1 MPDLSIHDCLKKAEA
16 KLYSIDDPQLSAII
30 LMAHL
35 LNQTKAWVL
44 AYSEETLSKSQYQ
57 AFFALVERLAE
68 GEPLPYI
75 TGKQSFYGLD
85 FKVNPAVLIPRPETE
100 LLVDEALKWLQDQ
113 PDEKQILDVGTGS
126 GCIAI
131 SLAKNS
137 QNNPIKATDISE
149 YALKIAAENAKTHG
163 VENRISFVQAN
174 LLDNFKGKVDLI
186 CANLPYISTTNLAE
200 LEVINWE
207 PALALDGGMDGLS
220 LIGKLLEQSLHH
232 LNIPGL
238 ILLEIDSTTGESA
251 LNLAHHFY
259 PNADI
264 HLLKDLA
271 GKSRLLL
278 IEVLK

>member
-1 MPDLSIHDCLKKAEA
+1 MLQLSIHDCLKKAEA
-16 KLYSIDDPQLSAII
+16 KLKFTDEPRLSAII

-35 LNQTKAWVL
+35 LNQTKTWVL
-44 AYSEETLSKSQYQ
+44 AYSEETLSESQYQ
-57 AFFALVERLAE
+57 AFFALVERLAG

-75 TGKQSFYGLD
+75 TGKQSFYGLN

-137 QNNPIKATDISE
+137 PSHPIRAIDISE
-149 YALKIAAENAKTHG
+149 SALKIAAENAKTHG

-174 LLDNFKGKVDLI
+174 LLENFKGKVDLI
-186 CANLPYISTTNLAE
+186 CANLPYIPTTSLANLD
-200 LEVINWE
+200 VIKWE
-207 PALALDGGMDGLS
+207 PGLALDGGMDGLFF
-220 LIGKLLEQSLHH
+220 IRQLLEQSQHH
-232 LNIPGL
+232 LNVPGL

-251 LNLAHHFY
+251 LNLARHFY

-271 GKSRLLL
+271 AKSRLLR

>member
-35 LNQTKAWVL
+35 LNQTKTWVL
-44 AYSEETLSKSQYQ
+44 AYTEETLSESQYQ

-137 QNNPIKATDISE
+137 HNNPIKATDISE
-149 YALKIAAENAKTHG
+149 DALKIAAENAKTHG

-174 LLDNFKGKVDLI
+174 LLENFKGKVDLI
-186 CANLPYISTTNLAE
+186 CANLPYIPTTSLAE

-220 LIGKLLEQSLHH
+220 LIGKLLDQSLHH

-251 LNLAHHFY
+251 FSLARHFY

-264 HLLKDLA
+264 HLLNDLA

>member
-1 MPDLSIHDCLKKAEA
+1 MPDLSIHDCLKEAEL
-16 KLYSIDDPQLSAII
+16 KLRFKEEPRLSAII
-30 LMAHL
+30 LMARL
-35 LNQTKAWVL
+35 LNQTKTWVL
-44 AYSEETLSKSQYQ
+44 AYPEEVLSEKQYQ
-57 AFFALVERLAE
+57 AFFALVDRLAE

-100 LLVDEALKWLQDQ
+100 LLVDEALKWLQEQ
-113 PDEKQILDVGTGS
+113 PDRKQILDVGTGS

-137 QNNPIKATDISE
+137 HNNLIKATDISKD
-149 YALKIAAENAKTHG
+149 ALKVAADNAKTHG

-174 LLDNFKGKVDLI
+174 LLENIKGKVDLI
-186 CANLPYISTTNLAE
+186 CANLPYIPTAALAE

-207 PALALDGGMDGLS
+207 PGLALDGGMDGLS

-251 LNLAHHFY
+251 LNLARHFY

-271 GKSRLLL
+271 GKNRLLR
-278 IEVLK
+278 IEVHE

>member
-16 KLYSIDDPQLSAII
+16 KLYSIDDPRLSAII

-35 LNQTKAWVL
+35 LNQTKAWIL

-100 LLVDEALKWLQDQ
+100 LLVDESLKWLQDQ
-113 PDEKQILDVGTGS
+113 PDGKQILDVGTGS

-149 YALKIAAENAKTHG
+149 DALKIAAENAKTHG

-174 LLDNFKGKVDLI
+174 LLENFKGKVDLI
-186 CANLPYISTTNLAE
+186 CANLPYIPTTSLAE

-220 LIGKLLEQSLHH
+220 LIGKLLDQSLHH

-251 LNLAHHFY
+251 LNLARHFY

-271 GKSRLLL
+271 GKNRLLR
-278 IEVLK
+278 IEVHV